1 MDSNNH
7 STNVFEKTMEE
18 IRQLQERE
26 KERLEK
32 EAEFISEQL
41 EEQARQAEEQRR
53 NDRDNYRRDESLLID
68 VTRQNTMVQQH
79 QFAQFQAQINN
90 LHNSYNAQLSD
101 IKSRWDREV
110 CDLKATVKSQKEE
123 NDDLKR
129 DNERLKRERDDFH
142 RLASDL
148 SNELENMKSCW
159 FPNFFGSHPS
169 SSHQHH
175 QPNPDDNI
183 H

>member
-1 MDSNNH
+1 MDSNNE
-7 STNVFEKTMEE
+7 STNGFEKTMEE
-18 IRQLQERE
+18 IRQFQERE
-26 KERLEK
+26 KERLDK
-32 EAEFISEQL
+32 EAEFLSEQL
-41 EEQARQAEEQRR
+41 EKQARQAEEQRK
-53 NDRDNYRRDESLLID
+53 NDRENYRRDESLLID
-68 VTRQNTMVQQH
+68 VTRQNTIVQQH
-79 QFAQFQAQINN
+79 QFAQFQAQTNA

-129 DNERLKRERDDFH
+129 ENARLTRERDDFH
-142 RLASDL
+142 HLATNLAS
-148 SNELENMKSCW
+148 ELERMKSSW
-159 FPNFFGSHPS
+159 FSNLFGGHPS

-175 QPNPDDNI
+175 QPNSDDNI